1 MLGTVQKSVQ
11 RSPLETP
18 FLIRG
23 GLIILGSEN
32 VGEGGQ
38 LFLSLQTFF
47 PQSDC
52 PSFPGRTV
60 KMTKEL

>member
-23 GLIILGSEN
+23 GLIVLGSEN
-32 VGEGGQ
+32 VGEEGQ

-52 PSFPGRTV
+52 PSFTV

>member
-23 GLIILGSEN
+23 GLIVLGSEN
-32 VGEGGQ
+32 VGEEGQ
-38 LFLSLQTFF
+38 LFLSLQTFS
-47 PQSDC
+47 PNQTAPHSQ
-52 PSFPGRTV
+52 
-60 KMTKEL
+60 

>member
-23 GLIILGSEN
+23 GLIVLGSEN
-32 VGEGGQ
+32 VGEEGQ
-38 LFLSLQTFF
+38 LFLSLQTFS

-52 PSFPGRTV
+52 PSFTV